1 MLPHTS
7 DDIWVDER
15 EATPRQMGLQVTHCI
30 VCGEVASQRNVA
42 PRNIRYE
49 VATYA
54 HGPLASEFPGGSSSA
69 PVIYLD
75 LTQDSDQ
82 RYALVT
88 EDGWL
93 VGYARVTVAGGTVR
107 VSLEKTIE
115 SNVMRYR
122 AWGMYPDVTTA
133 KMASYDSSLPF
144 DQAVKGPGDS
154 CVITVSLLA
163 NYVQGG
169 QNEKFSDALVAPGS
183 SMSYRDLYLQMLTLS
198 EGSEE

>member
-1 MLPHTS
+1 MLPHKS
-7 DDIWVDER
+7 DGIWVDER
-15 EATPRQMGLQVTHCI
+15 EATPRQMGLQVTHCT
-30 VCGEVASQRNVA
+30 VCGAVASQRNVA
-42 PRNIRYE
+42 PRNMRYE

-69 PVIYLD
+69 PVIYLN
-75 LTQDSDQ
+75 LIQDSDQ

-107 VSLEKTIE
+107 VSLEKTTE

-133 KMASYDSSLPF
+133 KMASYESSLPF

-163 NYVQGG
+163 NYYQGG
-169 QNEKFSDALVAPGS
+169 KNEKFSDALVAPGS